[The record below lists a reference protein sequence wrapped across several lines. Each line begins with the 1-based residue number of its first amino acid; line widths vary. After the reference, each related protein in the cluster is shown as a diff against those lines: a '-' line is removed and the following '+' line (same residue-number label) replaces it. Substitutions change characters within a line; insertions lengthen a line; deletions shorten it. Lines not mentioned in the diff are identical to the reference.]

1 MAITCGGDGDLRAPS
16 RWVRERPWNLFV
28 WLHGL
33 LFITEHIFSNILP
46 PFLGVFIC
54 RSHIATAWLW
64 FTMALLSTLNAHSG
78 YHFPFFPSP
87 QAHDFH
93 HLKWVDMGFILH
105 SVQGTVS
112 MCKHLKVQAW
122 HQDLLQQDDDLTK
135 LFWKMIFPSD
145 STATTG
151 CWVFSIDYMG
161 LTPCSGT
168 HRKVNGIWCYSPLYP
183 HTNNFLMKW
192 KSHRRWDSRDNAV
205 R

>member
-33 LFITEHIFSNILP
+33 LFKTEHIFSNILP

-135 LFWKMIFPSD
+135 LFLKNDFSFRFNCNYGMLGLLDRLHGTDTLFRNSPQGQRHLMLLSFIPAHEQFPNE
-145 STATTG
+145 
-151 CWVFSIDYMG
+151 V
-161 LTPCSGT
+161 
-168 HRKVNGIWCYSPLYP
+168 K
-183 HTNNFLMKW
+183 
-192 KSHRRWDSRDNAV
+192 KSS
-205 R
+205 